1 LIAVVIVFILAP
13 DAPALKVH
21 TASLRRT
28 GQVVDL
34 KQKWGI
40 FGHKTVKMAQKWAKN
55 SLFFMPLSGRYTPVS
70 YSLRDS
76 YTHK

>member
-1 LIAVVIVFILAP
+1 
-13 DAPALKVH
+13 
-21 TASLRRT
+21 
-28 GQVVDL
+28 VDL

-55 SLFFMPLSGRYTPVS
+55 SLFFMPLSGRYPPVS

-76 YTHK
+76 YMHK